1 MTGMTADV
9 LLFEADSH
17 IRTLGRIIA
26 KPSGGYGF
34 GFREKPHRLFAIN
47 MQIAIKRILPAGKRK
62 KRHIVLTIL

>member
-1 MTGMTADV
+1 MTADV

-47 MQIAIKRILPAGKRK
+47 MQIAIYPPRFD
-62 KRHIVLTIL
+62 